1 LVVTAERTPLYDEH
15 VRLGAQMTNFGG
27 WVMPLQYSS
36 IREEH
41 RAVREAV
48 GLFDLSHMG
57 ELRVNDENLAQ
68 RVVTR
73 DLARLRPGRIQ
84 YAMLCNEGGGI
95 IDDVLV
101 YAVADGGYLMVVNA
115 GNQDGDFDWIGAHS
129 SFKSSSPTG
138 GGHVDNPSAFG
149 GGHVDNPSAFRGGHV
164 DNPSPFGG
172 GQGGGPVVNVG
183 RDWALIGVQGPRAV
197 GLVARLTSAAVGDVK
212 YYAFIEGKVADV
224 ACVIS
229 RTGYTGEDG
238 FELFCGTEDAVRLW
252 RALLDEGQADGIRP
266 AGLGARDTLRLEAG
280 MRLHGNDIDANTN
293 PLEAGLD
300 WTLSLDKDFIGR
312 DAIVQARQRGLSRV
326 LVGFKMLDRSIPR
339 HGYAIVKNEQRVG
352 TVTSGN
358 VSFTLGYN
366 IGMAYVPPG
375 LAKAG
380 TRFGVDVRGT
390 AAPAE
395 VVALPFYKRPHPK

>member
-1 LVVTAERTPLYDEH
+1 LVVTAARTPLYEEH

-27 WVMPLQYSS
+27 WVMPLQYST

-57 ELRVNDENLAQ
+57 ELRITDASLAQ

-73 DLARLRPGRIQ
+73 DVSRLKAGRIQ
-84 YAMLCNEGGGI
+84 YALLCNETGGI

-101 YAVADGGYLMVVNA
+101 YAMADGSDLLVVNA
-115 GNQDGDFDWIGAHS
+115 GNQDGDFEWIRSQDGQ
-129 SFKSSSPTG
+129 SPA
-138 GGHVDNPSAFG
+138 VLNI
-149 GGHVDNPSAFRGGHV
+149 
-164 DNPSPFGG
+164 
-172 GQGGGPVVNVG
+172 G
-183 RDWALIGVQGPRAV
+183 REWALVGVQGPRAV
-197 GLVARLTSAAVGDVK
+197 GLVQRLTKSELGSVK
-212 YYAFIEGKVADV
+212 YYAFVEGTVADV

-238 FELFCGTEDAVRLW
+238 FELFCGNADAVRLW
-252 RALLDEGQADGIRP
+252 RALLDEGKSDGIRP

-280 MRLHGNDIDANTN
+280 MRLYGNDMDAGTN

-300 WTLSLDKDFIGR
+300 WTLNLDKDFIGR
-312 DAIVQARQRGLSRV
+312 DAIMRAREQGLSRL

-339 HGYAIVKNEQRVG
+339 HGYTVVSDGQRVG

-366 IGMAYVPPG
+366 IGMAYVPPA
-375 LAKAG
+375 LAEPG
-380 TRFGVDVRGT
+380 TRLGVDVRGT
-390 AAPAE
+390 AAQAE
-395 VVALPFYKRPHPK
+395 VVPLPFYKRPRPK

>member
-1 LVVTAERTPLYDEH
+1 LVVTAARTPLYEEH

-27 WVMPLQYSS
+27 WVMPLQYST

-57 ELRVNDENLAQ
+57 ELRVTDESVAQ
-68 RVVTR
+68 RVVSR
-73 DLARLRPGRIQ
+73 DVTRLRPGRIQ
-84 YAMLCNEGGGI
+84 YAVLCNDAGGI

-101 YAVADGGYLMVVNA
+101 YAVADGGYLLVVNA
-115 GNQDGDFDWIGAHS
+115 GNQDGDFDWISAHA
-129 SFKSSSPTG
+129 PG
-138 GGHVDNPSAFG
+138 GGTVL
-149 GGHVDNPSAFRGGHV
+149 
-164 DNPSPFGG
+164 
-172 GQGGGPVVNVG
+172 NVG
-183 RDWALIGVQGPRAV
+183 RDWTLVGVQGPRAV
-197 GLVARLTSAAVGDVK
+197 GLVQRLTSAELGSVK
-212 YYAFIEGKVADV
+212 YYAFVEGTVADV

-238 FELFCGTEDAVRLW
+238 FELFCANGDAVRLW
-252 RALLDEGQADGIRP
+252 RALLEEGKRDGIRP

-280 MRLHGNDIDANTN
+280 MRLYGNDMDADTN

-300 WTLSLDKDFIGR
+300 WTLNLDKEFIGR
-312 DAIVQARQRGLSRV
+312 DAIMRTREQGLSRR

-339 HGYAIVKNEQRVG
+339 HGYNVVSEGERVG

-366 IGMAYVPPG
+366 IGMAYVPPA
-375 LAKAG
+375 LAEPG
-380 TRFGVDVRGT
+380 THFGVDVRGT

>member
-15 VRLGAQMTNFGG
+15 VHLGAQMTNFGG

-57 ELRVNDENLAQ
+57 ELRVKDESLAQ

-73 DLARLRPGRIQ
+73 DLTRLRPGRIQ
-84 YAMLCNEGGGI
+84 YAMLCNDAGGI

-115 GNQDGDFDWIGAHS
+115 GNQDADFDWIKVHS
-129 SFKSSSPTG
+129 
-138 GGHVDNPSAFG
+138 
-149 GGHVDNPSAFRGGHV
+149 
-164 DNPSPFGG
+164 
-172 GQGGGPVVNVG
+172 PVPDGVFNVG

-197 GLVARLTSAAVGDVK
+197 SLVQRLTTSELSGVK

-238 FELFCGTEDAVRLW
+238 FELFCGHEDAVRLW
-252 RALLDEGQADGIRP
+252 HALLEEGQADGIRP

-280 MRLHGNDIDANTN
+280 MRLHGNDIDPSTN

-312 DAIVQARQRGLSRV
+312 DAIVQARERGLSRV

-339 HGYAIVKNEQRVG
+339 HGYAIVDNGQRVG

-366 IGMAYVPPG
+366 IGMAYVPPS
-375 LAKAG
+375 LAQAG

>member
-1 LVVTAERTPLYDEH
+1 MAERTPLYDEH
-15 VRLGAQMTNFGG
+15 VHLGAQMTNFGG

-57 ELRVNDENLAQ
+57 ELRVKDESLAQ
-68 RVVTR
+68 RVVSR
-73 DLARLRPGRIQ
+73 DLTRLRPGRVQ
-84 YAMLCNEGGGI
+84 YAMLCNDAGGI

-101 YAVADGGYLMVVNA
+101 YAMAEGGHLLVVNA
-115 GNQDGDFDWIGAHS
+115 GNQDGDFDWIQAHS
-129 SFKSSSPTG
+129 P
-138 GGHVDNPSAFG
+138 
-149 GGHVDNPSAFRGGHV
+149 
-164 DNPSPFGG
+164 
-172 GQGGGPVVNVG
+172 QGGGPVLNVG
-183 RDWALIGVQGPRAV
+183 REWALVGVQGPSAV
-197 GLVARLTSAAVGDVK
+197 GLVQRLTESELSGVK
-212 YYAFIEGKVADV
+212 YYTFIEGNVADV
-224 ACVIS
+224 PCLIS

-238 FELFCGTEDAVRLW
+238 FELFCGKADAVRLW
-252 RALLDEGQADGIRP
+252 RTLLDEGQSDGIRP

-280 MRLHGNDIDANTN
+280 MRLHGNDINANTN

-312 DAIVQARQRGLSRV
+312 DAIVQARQRGLTRV

-339 HGYAIVKNEQRVG
+339 HGYVVVGDGQRVG

-358 VSFTLGYN
+358 VSFSLGYN
-366 IGMAYVPPG
+366 IGMAYVAPALAEPG
-375 LAKAG
+375 
-380 TRFGVDVRGT
+380 THFGVDVRGT

>member
-1 LVVTAERTPLYDEH
+1 MVVTAERTPLYDEH
-15 VRLGAQMTNFGG
+15 IRLGAQMTNFGG

-41 RAVREAV
+41 RAVRAAV

-57 ELRVNDENLAQ
+57 ELRVKDESLAQ

-73 DLARLRPGRIQ
+73 DLTRVKPGRIQ
-84 YAMLCNEGGGI
+84 YAMVCNEAGGI
-95 IDDVLV
+95 IDDVLA

-115 GNQDGDFDWIGAHS
+115 GNQDGDFDWISAHS
-129 SFKSSSPTG
+129 SKG
-138 GGHVDNPSAFG
+138 AD
-149 GGHVDNPSAFRGGHV
+149 
-164 DNPSPFGG
+164 
-172 GQGGGPVVNVG
+172 PVLNVG
-183 RDWALIGVQGPRAV
+183 RDWSLIGVQGPRAV
-197 GLVARLTSAAVGDVK
+197 GLVQRLTPSELGRVK

-238 FELFCGTEDAVRLW
+238 FELFCGNEDTVRLW
-252 RALLDEGQADGIRP
+252 RALLEEGQADGIRP

-280 MRLHGNDIDANTN
+280 MRLHGNDIDASTN
-293 PLEAGLD
+293 PLEAGLE
-300 WTLSLDKDFIGR
+300 WTLNLDKDFIGR
-312 DAIVQARQRGLSRV
+312 DAIVQARQRGLSRA

-339 HGYAIVKNEQRVG
+339 HGYAVVESGQRVG

-366 IGMAYVPPG
+366 IGMAYVPPA
-375 LAKAG
+375 LAEPG
-380 TRFGVDVRGT
+380 THFGVDVRGT

>member
-1 LVVTAERTPLYDEH
+1 MVVTAERTPLYEEH
-15 VRLGAQMTNFGG
+15 VRLRAQMTNFGG

-36 IREEH
+36 IRDEH

-57 ELRVNDENLAQ
+57 ELCVKDESLAQ

-73 DLARLRPGRIQ
+73 DLTRLRPGRIQ
-84 YAMLCNEGGGI
+84 YAMLCNEAGGI
-95 IDDVLV
+95 IDDVLA
-101 YAVADGGYLMVVNA
+101 YAMADGSHLLVVNA
-115 GNQDGDFDWIGAHS
+115 GNQDRDFDWIQSKGR
-129 SFKSSSPTG
+129 G
-138 GGHVDNPSAFG
+138 GGSG
-149 GGHVDNPSAFRGGHV
+149 GA
-164 DNPSPFGG
+164 
-172 GQGGGPVVNVG
+172 VVNEG
-183 RDWALIGVQGPRAV
+183 REWALIGVQGPRAL
-197 GLVARLTSAAVGDVK
+197 GLVQRVTTSKLGGVK
-212 YYAFIEGKVADV
+212 YYAFIEGKVANV
-224 ACVIS
+224 PCLIS

-238 FELFCGTEDAVRLW
+238 FELFCGNRDAASLW
-252 RALLDEGQADGIRP
+252 RTLLDEGQADGIRP

-280 MRLHGNDIDANTN
+280 MRLHGNDIDPSTN
-293 PLEAGLD
+293 PLEAGLE

-312 DAIVQARQRGLSRV
+312 DAIVQARQRGVSRV
-326 LVGFKMLDRSIPR
+326 LTGFKMLDRSIPR
-339 HGYAIVKNEQRVG
+339 HGYAVVQNGERVG

-366 IGMAYVPPG
+366 IGMAYVPPT
-375 LAKAG
+375 LAEPG

>member
-1 LVVTAERTPLYDEH
+1 LVVTAERTPLHDEH
-15 VRLGAQMTNFGG
+15 VRLGAQMINFGG
-27 WVMPLQYSS
+27 WVMPLQYTS

-57 ELRVNDENLAQ
+57 ELRVTDERLAQ
-68 RVVTR
+68 RAVTR
-73 DLARLRPGRIQ
+73 DLTRLRTGRIQ
-84 YAMLCNEGGGI
+84 YALLCNENGGI

-101 YAVADGGYLMVVNA
+101 YAMADGAYLLVVNA
-115 GNQDGDFDWIGAHS
+115 GNQDGDFDWIKAQS
-129 SFKSSSPTG
+129 
-138 GGHVDNPSAFG
+138 
-149 GGHVDNPSAFRGGHV
+149 
-164 DNPSPFGG
+164 PSPLVAEGRDGG
-172 GQGGGPVVNVG
+172 SSGVVNVG
-183 RDWALIGVQGPRAV
+183 REWALVGVQGPRAV
-197 GLVARLTSAAVGDVK
+197 GLVERLTKSDLSGVK
-212 YYAFIEGKVADV
+212 YYTFVEGRVADLP
-224 ACVIS
+224 CVIS

-238 FELFCGTEDAVRLW
+238 FELFCGNADAVQLW

-280 MRLHGNDIDANTN
+280 MRLYGNDMDITTN

-300 WTLSLDKDFIGR
+300 WTVNLDKDFIGC
-312 DAIVQARQRGLSRV
+312 DAIVRVRRQGLSRL

-339 HGYAIVKNEQRVG
+339 HGYAVVSDGQRVG

-366 IGMAYVPPG
+366 IGMAYVSPALAEPG
-375 LAKAG
+375 SRL
-380 TRFGVDVRGT
+380 GVDVRGT

>member
-15 VRLGAQMTNFGG
+15 IRLGAQMTNFGG

-57 ELRVNDENLAQ
+57 ELRVKDESLAQ

-73 DLARLRPGRIQ
+73 DLTRLKPGRIQ
-84 YAMLCNEGGGI
+84 YAMLCNEAGGI
-95 IDDVLV
+95 IDDVLA

-115 GNQDGDFDWIGAHS
+115 GNQDGDFDWIAAHS
-129 SFKSSSPTG
+129 SKG
-138 GGHVDNPSAFG
+138 AD
-149 GGHVDNPSAFRGGHV
+149 
-164 DNPSPFGG
+164 
-172 GQGGGPVVNVG
+172 PVLNVG
-183 RDWALIGVQGPRAV
+183 RDWSLIGVQGPRAV
-197 GLVARLTSAAVGDVK
+197 GLVQRLTPSELGSVK

-238 FELFCGTEDAVRLW
+238 FELFCANEDAVRLW
-252 RALLDEGQADGIRP
+252 RALLEEGQADGIRP

-280 MRLHGNDIDANTN
+280 MRLHGNDIDASTN

-300 WTLSLDKDFIGR
+300 WTLNLDKDFIGR
-312 DAIVQARQRGLSRV
+312 DAIVQARQRGLGRA
-326 LVGFKMLDRSIPR
+326 LVGFKMLDRSIAR
-339 HGYAIVKNEQRVG
+339 HGYAVVESGQRVG

-366 IGMAYVPPG
+366 IGMAYVPPA
-375 LAKAG
+375 LAEPG
-380 TRFGVDVRGT
+380 THFGVDVRGT

>member
-1 LVVTAERTPLYDEH
+1 LVVTAERTPLHDEH

-57 ELRVNDENLAQ
+57 ELRVRDENLAQ

-73 DLARLRPGRIQ
+73 DLARLRTGRIQ
-84 YAMLCNEGGGI
+84 YALLCNEEGGV

-101 YAVADGGYLMVVNA
+101 YAVADGGYLLVVNA
-115 GNQDGDFDWIGAHS
+115 GNQDGDFGWIQAHAS
-129 SFKSSSPTG
+129 SSSSPS
-138 GGHVDNPSAFG
+138 PSG
-149 GGHVDNPSAFRGGHV
+149 E
-164 DNPSPFGG
+164 
-172 GQGGGPVVNVG
+172 GQGGGAVLNVG
-183 RDWALIGVQGPRAV
+183 RDWALVGVQGPRAV
-197 GLVARLTSAAVGDVK
+197 GLVQRLTKSELGGVK
-212 YYAFIEGKVADV
+212 YYTFIEGKVADV
-224 ACVIS
+224 PCVIS

-238 FELFCGTEDAVRLW
+238 FELFCGNTDAVRLW
-252 RALLDEGQADGIRP
+252 RALLDEGKADGIRP

-280 MRLHGNDIDANTN
+280 MRLYGSDMDSQTN

-312 DAIVQARQRGLSRV
+312 DAIARARRSGLSRQ

-339 HGYAIVKNEQRVG
+339 HGYALVKDGRPVG
-352 TVTSGN
+352 TVSSGN

-366 IGMAYVPPG
+366 IGMAYVPPA
-375 LAKAG
+375 LAEPG
-380 TRFGVDVRGT
+380 TRVGVDVRGT

>member
-1 LVVTAERTPLYDEH
+1 LVVTVERTPLHDEH

-57 ELRVNDENLAQ
+57 ELRVTDASLAQ
-68 RVVTR
+68 RVVSR
-73 DLARLRPGRIQ
+73 DLARLQTGRIQ
-84 YAMLCNEGGGI
+84 YALLCNQAGGI

-101 YAVADGGYLMVVNA
+101 YAMADGSYLLVVNA
-115 GNQDGDFDWIGAHS
+115 GNQDGDFNWI
-129 SFKSSSPTG
+129 KSQP
-138 GGHVDNPSAFG
+138 
-149 GGHVDNPSAFRGGHV
+149 
-164 DNPSPFGG
+164 PSPSGG
-172 GQGGGPVVNVG
+172 EQGGGVHNVG
-183 RDWALIGVQGPRAV
+183 REWALVGVQGPRAV
-197 GLVARLTSAAVGDVK
+197 GLVQRLTKSELSGMK
-212 YYAFIEGKVADV
+212 YYTFIEGRVADV
-224 ACVIS
+224 PCVIS

-238 FELFCGTEDAVRLW
+238 FELFCGIAQAVQLW
-252 RALLDEGQADGIRP
+252 RALLDEGQSDGIRP

-280 MRLHGNDIDANTN
+280 MRLYGNDMDADTN
-293 PLEAGLD
+293 PLEAGLE
-300 WTLSLDKDFIGR
+300 WTVSLDKAFIGR
-312 DAIVQARQRGLSRV
+312 DAIIRARQQGLSRV

-339 HGYAIVKNEQRVG
+339 HGYPVVSDAQRVG
-352 TVTSGN
+352 VVTSGN

-366 IGMAYVPPG
+366 IGMAYVPPA
-375 LAKAG
+375 LAQPG
-380 TRFGVDVRGT
+380 SRLGIDVRGT

>member
-1 LVVTAERTPLYDEH
+1 MVVTAARTPLFEEH

-27 WVMPLQYSS
+27 WVMPLQYST

-41 RAVREAV
+41 LAVREAV

-57 ELRVNDENLAQ
+57 ELRVNDESLAQ

-73 DLARLRPGRIQ
+73 DVARLKPGRIQ
-84 YAMLCNEGGGI
+84 YALLCNEAGGI

-101 YAVADGGYLMVVNA
+101 YAMADGGYLWVVNA
-115 GNQDGDFDWIGAHS
+115 GNQDGDFEWIRS
-129 SFKSSSPTG
+129 Q
-138 GGHVDNPSAFG
+138 VDRSAA
-149 GGHVDNPSAFRGGHV
+149 VL
-164 DNPSPFGG
+164 
-172 GQGGGPVVNVG
+172 NVG
-183 RDWALIGVQGPRAV
+183 REWALIGVQGPRAA
-197 GLVARLTSAAVGDVK
+197 GLVQRLTRSELGNVK
-212 YYAFIEGKVADV
+212 YYAFVEGTVADV
-224 ACVIS
+224 PCVIS

-238 FELFCGTEDAVRLW
+238 FELFCASADGARLW
-252 RALLDEGQADGIRP
+252 RTLLEDGEPDGIKP

-280 MRLHGNDIDANTN
+280 MRLYGNDMDADTN

-300 WTLSLDKDFIGR
+300 WTLNLDKDFIGR
-312 DAIVQARQRGLSRV
+312 DAIVQAREHGLSRL

-339 HGYAIVKNEQRVG
+339 HGYAVVGDGQRVG

-358 VSFTLGYN
+358 VSFTLGHN
-366 IGMAYVPPG
+366 IGMAYVPQA
-375 LAKAG
+375 LAAPG

-395 VVALPFYKRPHPK
+395 VVQLPFYKRPHPK

>member
-1 LVVTAERTPLYDEH
+1 MVVTAARTPLFEEH
-15 VRLGAQMTNFGG
+15 VRLGAQMTNFSG
-27 WVMPLQYSS
+27 WTMPLQYSS

-57 ELRVNDENLAQ
+57 ELRVMDDNLAQ

-73 DLARLRPGRIQ
+73 DLRRLKPGRIQ
-84 YAMLCNEGGGI
+84 YALLCNDKGGI

-115 GNQDGDFDWIGAHS
+115 GNQDGDFEWIQSHA
-129 SFKSSSPTG
+129 KL
-138 GGHVDNPSAFG
+138 SATR
-149 GGHVDNPSAFRGGHV
+149 S
-164 DNPSPFGG
+164 GG
-172 GQGGGPVVNVG
+172 GQGGVGVFNVG
-183 RDWALIGVQGPRAV
+183 REWTLIGVQGPRAV
-197 GLVARLTSAAVGDVK
+197 GLVQRLTSSELAGVK
-212 YYAFIEGKVADV
+212 YYAFVEGSVADV

-238 FELFCGTEDAVRLW
+238 FELFCGNAQAVKLW
-252 RALLDEGQADGIRP
+252 RALLEEGQSDGIRP

-280 MRLHGNDIDANTN
+280 MRLYGNDMDAQTN

-300 WTLSLDKDFIGR
+300 WTLNLDKDFIGR
-312 DAIVQARQRGLSRV
+312 EAILRAREQGLSRQ

-339 HGYAIVKNEQRVG
+339 HGYAVVRDGGPVG
-352 TVTSGN
+352 TVASGN

-366 IGMAYVPPG
+366 VGMAYVPPA
-375 LAKAG
+375 LATPG
-380 TRFGVDVRGT
+380 TLLGVDVRGT

-395 VVALPFYKRPHPK
+395 VVPLPFYKRPHPK

>member
-15 VRLGAQMTNFGG
+15 VHLGAQMTNFGG

-57 ELRVNDENLAQ
+57 EVRVKDESLAQ

-73 DLARLRPGRIQ
+73 DLTRLRPGRIQ
-84 YAMLCNEGGGI
+84 YAMLCNDAGGI

-115 GNQDGDFDWIGAHS
+115 GNQDADFDWIGAHAS
-129 SFKSSSPTG
+129 KG
-138 GGHVDNPSAFG
+138 AH
-149 GGHVDNPSAFRGGHV
+149 
-164 DNPSPFGG
+164 
-172 GQGGGPVVNVG
+172 PVLNVG

-197 GLVARLTSAAVGDVK
+197 GLVQRLTPSQLGGVK

-238 FELFCGTEDAVRLW
+238 FELFCGTDDAVRLW
-252 RALLDEGQADGIRP
+252 RALLEEGQADGIRP

-280 MRLHGNDIDANTN
+280 MRLHGNDIDASTN

-312 DAIVQARQRGLSRV
+312 DAIVQARDRGLSRV

-339 HGYAIVKNEQRVG
+339 HGYVVVDNGQRVG
-352 TVTSGN
+352 TVSSGN

-366 IGMAYVPPG
+366 IGMAYVPPT
-375 LAKAG
+375 LAAPG

-390 AAPAE
+390 VAAAE

>member
-15 VRLGAQMTNFGG
+15 IRLGAQMTNFGG
-27 WVMPLQYSS
+27 WIMPLQYSS

-57 ELRVNDENLAQ
+57 ELRVKDESLAQ

-73 DLARLRPGRIQ
+73 DLTRLRPGRIQ
-84 YAMLCNEGGGI
+84 YAMLCNEAGGI

-115 GNQDGDFDWIGAHS
+115 GNQDADFDWIQAHT
-129 SFKSSSPTG
+129 PGDG
-138 GGHVDNPSAFG
+138 GVF
-149 GGHVDNPSAFRGGHV
+149 
-164 DNPSPFGG
+164 
-172 GQGGGPVVNVG
+172 NVG
-183 RDWALIGVQGPRAV
+183 RDWALIGVQGPHAV
-197 GLVARLTSAAVGDVK
+197 ALVQRLSSAEIGAVK
-212 YYAFIEGKVADV
+212 YYAFVEGKVADV

-238 FELFCGTEDAVRLW
+238 FELFCGNEDAVRLW
-252 RALLDEGQADGIRP
+252 RALLEEGQADGVRP

-280 MRLHGNDIDANTN
+280 MRLHGNDIDASTN
-293 PLEAGLD
+293 PLEAGLE

-312 DAIVQARQRGLSRV
+312 DAIAQARRRGLGRI

-339 HGYAIVKNEQRVG
+339 HGYQVVQNGQPIG

-366 IGMAYVPPG
+366 IGMAYVPPT
-375 LAKAG
+375 LADPG
-380 TRFGVDVRGT
+380 TRFGVEVRGT

>member
-1 LVVTAERTPLYDEH
+1 MVVTAERTPLYEEH

-57 ELRVNDENLAQ
+57 ELRVKDESLAQ
-68 RVVTR
+68 RVITR
-73 DLARLRPGRIQ
+73 DLTRLKPGRIQ
-84 YAMLCNEGGGI
+84 YAMLCNEAGGI
-95 IDDVLV
+95 IDDVLG
-101 YAVADGGYLMVVNA
+101 YAMADGGYLLVVNA
-115 GNQDGDFDWIGAHS
+115 GNQDADFDWI
-129 SFKSSSPTG
+129 
-138 GGHVDNPSAFG
+138 
-149 GGHVDNPSAFRGGHV
+149 RR
-164 DNPSPFGG
+164 
-172 GQGGGPVVNVG
+172 QGGGDSVLNVG
-183 RDWALIGVQGPRAV
+183 HEWALIGVQGPRAV
-197 GLVARLTSAAVGDVK
+197 GLVQRLTTSELGGVK
-212 YYAFIEGKVADV
+212 YYAFIEGKVANV
-224 ACVIS
+224 PCLIS

-238 FELFCGTEDAVRLW
+238 FELFCGTSDAASLW
-252 RALLDEGQADGIRP
+252 RTLLDEGQADGVRP

-280 MRLHGNDIDANTN
+280 MRLHGNDIDNSTN

-312 DAIVQARQRGLSRV
+312 DAIMQARERGLSRN

-339 HGYAIVKNEQRVG
+339 HGYAVVEHGRPVG

-366 IGMAYVPPG
+366 IGMAYVPPA
-375 LAKAG
+375 LAELG
-380 TRFGVDVRGT
+380 TRIDVDVRGT

>member
-1 LVVTAERTPLYDEH
+1 LVVTAERTPLHDEH

-57 ELRVNDENLAQ
+57 ELRVKDESLAQ

-73 DLARLRPGRIQ
+73 DLARLQTGRIQ
-84 YAMLCNEGGGI
+84 YALLCNEEGGI

-101 YAVADGGYLMVVNA
+101 YAVADGGYLLVVNA
-115 GNQDGDFDWIGAHS
+115 GNQDGDFHWIQAHAS
-129 SFKSSSPTG
+129 SSSSP
-138 GGHVDNPSAFG
+138 
-149 GGHVDNPSAFRGGHV
+149 
-164 DNPSPFGG
+164 SPAGE
-172 GQGGGPVVNVG
+172 GQGGGVLNVG
-183 RDWALIGVQGPRAV
+183 REWALVGVQGPRAV
-197 GLVARLTSAAVGDVK
+197 GLVQRLTKSELDGVK
-212 YYAFIEGKVADV
+212 YYSFIEGKVAEV
-224 ACVIS
+224 PCVIS

-238 FELFCGTEDAVRLW
+238 FELFCGNTDAVRLW

-280 MRLHGNDIDANTN
+280 MRLYGNDMDSRTN

-300 WTLSLDKDFIGR
+300 WTLSLDTDFIGQ
-312 DAIVQARQRGLSRV
+312 DAIRRARQTGVSRQ

-339 HGYAIVKNEQRVG
+339 HGYAVVSDSRPVG
-352 TVTSGN
+352 TVSSGN
-358 VSFTLGYN
+358 VSFTLGFN
-366 IGMAYVPPG
+366 IGMAYVPPA
-375 LAKAG
+375 LAEPG
-380 TRFGVDVRGT
+380 TRLAVDVRGM

-395 VVALPFYKRPHPK
+395 VVALPFYKRPQPK

>member
-1 LVVTAERTPLYDEH
+1 
-15 VRLGAQMTNFGG
+15 MTNFGG

-57 ELRVNDENLAQ
+57 ELRVKDESLAQ
-68 RVVTR
+68 RVVSR
-73 DLARLRPGRIQ
+73 DLTRLRPDRIQ
-84 YAMLCNEGGGI
+84 YAMLCNEAGGI

-115 GNQDGDFDWIGAHS
+115 GNQDGDFDWIRRHNA
-129 SFKSSSPTG
+129 SP
-138 GGHVDNPSAFG
+138 S
-149 GGHVDNPSAFRGGHV
+149 
-164 DNPSPFGG
+164 GG
-172 GQGGGPVVNVG
+172 GQGGGVFNVG

-197 GLVARLTSAAVGDVK
+197 ALVQRLSSAEVGTVK

-238 FELFCGTEDAVRLW
+238 FELFCGNEDAVRLW
-252 RALLDEGQADGIRP
+252 RALLDAGQSDGIRP

-280 MRLHGNDIDANTN
+280 MRLHGNDIDVSTN

-312 DAIVQARQRGLSRV
+312 DAILQARKRGLSRA

-339 HGYAIVKNEQRVG
+339 HGYAVVKNGEQVG

-366 IGMAYVPPG
+366 IGMAYVPPALAQPGTG
-375 LAKAG
+375 L
-380 TRFGVDVRGT
+380 GVDVRGT